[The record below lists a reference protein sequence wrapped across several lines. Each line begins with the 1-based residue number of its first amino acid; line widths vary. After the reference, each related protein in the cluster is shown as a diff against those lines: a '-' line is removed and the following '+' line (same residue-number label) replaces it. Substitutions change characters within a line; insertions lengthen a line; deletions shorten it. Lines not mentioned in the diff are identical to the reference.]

1 MNKPIFVILPN
12 TNNEVV
18 NLSLTKSIKKEESH
32 MCDEFGISFDNKPW
46 KTKSK
51 NERDAFYDFILKQ
64 LNDNNNLKC
73 FRKELYNIAEK
84 IKKDIDI
91 YDLDILKEIR
101 NRTNTYER
109 GNPGKYYL
117 KNLLEKCVVINDY
130 ENLDEISI
138 KVSGDFR
145 SFFWKFI
152 IPNLPKGFQAT
163 AVYPMDNE
171 NFLNIFKIYKIKNDY
186 IYF

>member
-1 MNKPIFVILPN
+1 LPN

-32 MCDEFGISFDNKPW
+32 MCDEFSISFDNKLW
-46 KTKSK
+46 KTRSK

-73 FRKELYNIAEK
+73 FRKELYSIVEK

-91 YDLDILKEIR
+91 HDCDILKKIINRINTHAIR
-101 NRTNTYER
+101 NPSEESLR
-109 GNPGKYYL
+109 KL
-117 KNLLEKCVVINDY
+117 FSKCVVINDY

-138 KVSGDFR
+138 EVSGDFR

-163 AVYPMDNE
+163 AVYPMDNK

-186 IYF
+186 I

>member
-12 TNNEVV
+12 TNNAVV

-32 MCDEFGISFDNKPW
+32 MCDEFSISFDNKLW
-46 KTKSK
+46 KTRSK
-51 NERDAFYDFILKQ
+51 NERDEFYDFILKQ

-73 FRKELYNIAEK
+73 FREELYNIVEK

-91 YDLDILKEIR
+91 HDRDFLKERI
-101 NRTNTYER
+101 NRINI
-109 GNPGKYYL
+109 PGMKNLGQDYSQ
-117 KNLLEKCVVINDY
+117 NLLEKCVVINNY

-152 IPNLPKGFQAT
+152 TPNLPKGFQAT
-163 AVYPMDNE
+163 AVYPMDNKD
-171 NFLNIFKIYKIKNDY
+171 FLNIFKIYKIKND
-186 IYF
+186 

>member
-12 TNNEVV
+12 TNNAAV

-32 MCDEFGISFDNKPW
+32 MCDEFSISFDNKLW
-46 KTKSK
+46 KTRSK

-73 FRKELYNIAEK
+73 FRKELYNIVEK

-91 YDLDILKEIR
+91 HDRDILKKIINRINTHAIR
-101 NRTNTYER
+101 NPSEDYSQ
-109 GNPGKYYL
+109 
-117 KNLLEKCVVINDY
+117 NLLEKYVVINDY

-145 SFFWKFI
+145 SFFHKFI
-152 IPNLPKGFQAT
+152 IPNIPKSFQAT

-171 NFLNIFKIYKIKNDY
+171 NFLNIFKIYKIKND
-186 IYF
+186 

>member
-18 NLSLTKSIKKEESH
+18 NLSLTKSIKKEELH
-32 MCDEFGISFDNKPW
+32 MCDEFSISFDNKLW

-73 FRKELYNIAEK
+73 FRKELYNIVEK

-91 YDLDILKEIR
+91 HDCDFLKKIT
-101 NRTNTYER
+101 NSINTYATR
-109 GNPGKYYL
+109 NSIDYSQ
-117 KNLLEKCVVINDY
+117 NLLEKFVVINNY

-186 IYF
+186 I